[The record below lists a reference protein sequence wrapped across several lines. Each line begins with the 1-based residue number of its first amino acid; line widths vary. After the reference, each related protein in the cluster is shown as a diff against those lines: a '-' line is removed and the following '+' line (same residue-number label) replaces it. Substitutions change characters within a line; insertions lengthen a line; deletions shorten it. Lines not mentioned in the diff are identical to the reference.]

1 MYDGAVPRRVRFLL
15 VTQGR
20 VPGPAPDGPAVVNM
34 ARALRGEVD
43 IVTVKAPEQAHQGRL
58 GEARVFRV
66 RADEGPE
73 PFLRAVVR
81 QLKSEDYDVVH
92 SRDARSVPAIAASGF
107 KGILV
112 YEVSAEGLATDWE
125 EHHWAALQSAT
136 HVVVPTLAAA
146 QAARHAAPEAQVHH
160 LPPGVDVDVYDW
172 QPQRVA
178 EPSLTRLLAL
188 GDLGPGRDVGG
199 LIEAIRRVRKTLP
212 VHLLLAGETNAA
224 RRREVQDAIEN
235 AGVAPF
241 ITVRRDPRPES
252 VARLIADCDV
262 GILPVTDHAAYAR
275 HGLLPEPLLE
285 FWASHRPIIAPDW
298 PALREVMP
306 EAHGC
311 ALFMPGDIDSLADAI
326 TTCAKDPSLGDSVAT
341 ARTSVRQGNATSAR
355 ERALRSLYNSLL
367 PGSQVADSWAEGFVD
382 EGSGAY
388 QNVASST
395 TDQDGEIIGESTHV
409 DTEHIAGD

>member
-1 MYDGAVPRRVRFLL
+1 
-15 VTQGR
+15 
-20 VPGPAPDGPAVVNM
+20 M

-43 IVTVKAPEQAHQGRL
+43 IVTLKSPEQAHQGRL

-66 RADEGPE
+66 RAEDGPE

-81 QLKSEDYDVVH
+81 QLESEDYDVIH

-107 KGILV
+107 KGVLV
-112 YEVSAEGLATDWE
+112 YEVSTEGLGADWE
-125 EHHWAALQSAT
+125 ERHWAALQSAT

-146 QAARHAAPEAQVHH
+146 QAASRAAPDAQVHH
-160 LPPGVDVDVYDW
+160 LPPGVDMDVYDW
-172 QPQRVA
+172 QPQRAA

-199 LIEAIRRVRKTLP
+199 LIEAIRRVRTTHP
-212 VHLLLAGETNAA
+212 VHLLMAGETDPA
-224 RRREVQDAIEN
+224 RRREVQDAVES

-252 VARLIADCDV
+252 VARLIADCDM
-262 GILPVTDHAAYAR
+262 GILAVTDHAAYTR
-275 HGLLPEPLLE
+275 HGLLAEPLLE
-285 FWASHRPIIAPDW
+285 FWASHRPIVAPDW

-306 EAHGC
+306 DAHGC
-311 ALFMPGDIDSLADAI
+311 SLYTPGDIDSLAASI
-326 TTCAKDPSLGDSVAT
+326 SACAADPSLGDTVAT
-341 ARTSVRQGNATSAR
+341 ARTSVRQGNPTSAR
-355 ERALRSLYNSLL
+355 ERALRTLYNSIL
-367 PGSQVADSWAEGFVD
+367 PGSQVADSWSDGFVD

-395 TDQDGEIIGESTHV
+395 TDQDVEIIGESTHV
-409 DTEHIAGD
+409 DTELLSAD